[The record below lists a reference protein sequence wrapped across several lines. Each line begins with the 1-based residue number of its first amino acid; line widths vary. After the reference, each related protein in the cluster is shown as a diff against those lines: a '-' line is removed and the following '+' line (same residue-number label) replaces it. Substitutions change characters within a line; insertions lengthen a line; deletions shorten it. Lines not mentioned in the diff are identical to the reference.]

1 MSFHTEGNNRRTRRW
16 RLVVAALVGSDVLL
30 ALVMW
35 LLAFVLQTRL
45 GRIPLAV
52 IPVVSIVPP
61 LVLWLG
67 WRAYFG
73 LYSPSHWLDSAEE
86 EFRRNAYSVL
96 AAFGTLAILLFATQ
110 TGTEYSPVYVF
121 AFFGGLFI
129 SAPYVRRW
137 VKARLRRAG
146 VWP

>member
-1 MSFHTEGNNRRTRRW
+1 MLGDRRTRRW

-35 LLAFVLQTRL
+35 LLAFVLQTSL

-137 VKARLRRAG
+137 VKWRLQRAG

>member
-1 MSFHTEGNNRRTRRW
+1 VLGDRRTRRW
-16 RLVVAALVGSDVLL
+16 RLVVAALVGSDALL

-35 LLAFVLQTRL
+35 LLAFMVQTAF
-45 GRIPLAV
+45 GRIPLSEV
-52 IPVVSIVPP
+52 PLVSIVPP

-86 EFRRNAYSVL
+86 EFQRNAYSVL
-96 AAFGTLAILLFATQ
+96 AAFGALAILLFATQ
-110 TGTEYSPVYVF
+110 TGMEYSPVYVF

-137 VKARLRRAG
+137 VKSRLRRAG